1 MSASE
6 KKLPELNGETKKF
19 DLQKLL
25 TGGSLIILIVFFMT
39 YGYASRGLNLVLFS
53 TNILES
59 AYYIGFLAIGVTFV
73 IITGGID
80 LSLGTVMMCGA
91 LVGGTAFN
99 VWQLPMWLSLVLIVV
114 TTTLFGLLNGVLIAY
129 LKLPAF
135 IATMGSMMIA
145 QGFGST
151 IAKVQTQRFP
161 TATEDGGWFKQI
173 FLKTTDGF
181 PVGVIWLVV
190 LFAIA
195 VFILNKTKFG
205 KYTFAIGSNIEAA
218 RLSGIKTERWLTLIY
233 TVSGIFVGF
242 AGILYSATFTTIMP
256 MGGAG
261 LELQGIAAVVIGG
274 TSLSGGVGTLSGTMI
289 GVFIMATLK
298 AGLMAIGI
306 PQQLQTLLVG
316 VVVVLAVLLDIQ
328 RQKAASKVRL

>member
-1 MSASE
+1 MSA
-6 KKLPELNGETKKF
+6 PETKALENYGDKKKF
-19 DLQKLL
+19 NLQKLL
-25 TGGSLIILIVFFMT
+25 TGAALIILIVFFMT

-91 LVGGTAFN
+91 LVGGTAFTA
-99 VWQLPMWLSLVLIVV
+99 WGLPMWLSLVLVVV
-114 TTTLFGLLNGVLIAY
+114 TTTLFGLLNGFLIAY

-151 IAKVQTQRFP
+151 IAKVQTQRYP
-161 TATEDGGWFKQI
+161 TATETGGWFKQV
-173 FLKTTDGF
+173 FLKTSEGF
-181 PVGVIWLVV
+181 PVGVIWLIV
-190 LFAIA
+190 LFALA
-195 VFILNKTKFG
+195 VFLLNKTKFG

-328 RQKAASKVRL
+328 RQKTANKVRL